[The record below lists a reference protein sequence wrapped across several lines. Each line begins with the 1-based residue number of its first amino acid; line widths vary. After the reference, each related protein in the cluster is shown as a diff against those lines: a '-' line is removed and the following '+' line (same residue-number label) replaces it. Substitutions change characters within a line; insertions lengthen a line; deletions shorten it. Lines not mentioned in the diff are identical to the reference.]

1 MSDKAPRRR
10 RRWLPED
17 DLLEALTAYDKLR
30 TEGEAVTADD
40 LDLETDTVDDAITLH
55 RTAVRLRKALQA
67 IESAL
72 GVQLAERL
80 GDGGAVRY
88 GDTIYR
94 YGRGWKESVND
105 PDAFWSMVDQL
116 GVRVSDLFNPNTVR
130 KAALPLAIRDT
141 AFTKTRDDDPKLSA
155 VPRDRAPH
163 FLDHLE
169 DGDYVIGK
177 QESNE

>member
-1 MSDKAPRRR
+1 MTTERILAT
-10 RRWLPED
+10 LTF
-17 DLLEALTAYDKLR
+17 ALTVYTRLR
-30 TEGEAVTADD
+30 TEGEQVTAA
-40 LDLETDTVDDAITLH
+40 DLELEADSVDEAITLH

-94 YGRGWKESVND
+94 YGRGWKETVNN
-105 PDAFWSMVDQL
+105 PKAFWSMVHTLD
-116 GVRVSDLFNPNTVR
+116 VRVEDLFNPNDVR
-130 KAALPLAIRDT
+130 KTPLPDAIRDT
-141 AFTKTRDDDPKLSA
+141 AFTKTRDDDPKLLA

-169 DGDYVIGK
+169 DGDYVIGR
-177 QESNE
+177 QP

>member
-1 MSDKAPRRR
+1 MVGYRKTPPMSDI
-10 RRWLPED
+10 
-17 DLLEALTAYDKLR
+17 TATPTTILDAVYVYDKLR
-30 TEGEAVTADD
+30 TEGETVTATD
-40 LDLETDTVDDAITLH
+40 LDLEADTVDEAITLH

-94 YGRGWKESVND
+94 YGRGWTEKVND
-105 PDAFWSMVDQL
+105 PDVFWKMVDAL
-116 GVRVSDLFNPNTVR
+116 DVRPSDIFNPNTAKVGSMPE
-130 KAALPLAIRDT
+130 ALRDT
-141 AFTKTRDDDPKLSA
+141 AFTRKRDDDPKLKA

-169 DGDYVIGK
+169 DGDFVIGK
-177 QESNE
+177 

>member
-1 MSDKAPRRR
+1 MTINRI
-10 RRWLPED
+10 
-17 DLLEALTAYDKLR
+17 LEALTAYDHLR
-30 TEGEAVTADD
+30 TEGEKVTVAD
-40 LDLETDTVDDAITLH
+40 LDLDTDEVADAIELH
-55 RTAVRLRKALQA
+55 RSAVRLRKALEA

-94 YGRGWKESVND
+94 YGRGWKETVND
-105 PDAFWSMVDQL
+105 PKGFWVMVRTFDL
-116 GVRVSDLFNPNTVR
+116 TGDLRIEDLFNPNTVR
-130 KAALPLAIRDT
+130 IGSLPDAIRDT
-141 AFTKTRDDDPKLSA
+141 AFTKTRDDDPSLKA
-155 VPRDRAPH
+155 VPVDRAPH

-177 QESNE
+177 TE

>member
-1 MSDKAPRRR
+1 MSEWGGASAIVDAVY
-10 RRWLPED
+10 
-17 DLLEALTAYDKLR
+17 AYDKIR
-30 TEGEAVTADD
+30 TEGEAVTVAD
-40 LDLETDTVDDAITLH
+40 LDLEVDTVDDAITLH

-72 GVQLAERL
+72 GVQLADRL

-94 YGRGWKESVND
+94 YGRGWKESVTN

-116 GVRVSDLFNPNTVR
+116 GVRVSDLFNPNDVR
-130 KAALPLAIRDT
+130 KKPLPDAIRDT
-141 AFTKTRDDDPKLSA
+141 AFTKTRDDDPKLQA

-177 QESNE
+177 QEVSE

>member
-1 MSDKAPRRR
+1 MSERPSTPTTILDAVYV
-10 RRWLPED
+10 
-17 DLLEALTAYDKLR
+17 YDKLR
-30 TEGEAVTADD
+30 TEGEAVTAAD
-40 LDLETDTVDDAITLH
+40 LDLEADTVDDAITLH

-94 YGRGWKESVND
+94 YGRGWKESVTN
-105 PDAFWSMVDQL
+105 PDAFWSMVRTFDGAGDL
-116 GVRVSDLFNPNTVR
+116 RIEDLFNPNTVR
-130 KAALPLAIRDT
+130 KGPLPDAIRDT
-141 AFTKTRDDDPKLSA
+141 AFTQTRDDDPKLIA

-177 QESNE
+177 QEVSE

>member
-1 MSDKAPRRR
+1 MSDAGRI
-10 RRWLPED
+10 LD
-17 DLLEALTAYDKLR
+17 TVTVYDKLR
-30 TEGEAVTADD
+30 TEGEQVTAA
-40 LDLETDTVDDAITLH
+40 DLELEADTVDEAITLH

-94 YGRGWKESVND
+94 YGRGWKETVVD
-105 PDAFWSMVDQL
+105 VDTFWAVVEMLD
-116 GVRVSDLFNPNTVR
+116 VRPRDLFNPNDARR
-130 KAALPLAIRDT
+130 KPMPDALRDT

-177 QESNE
+177 QP